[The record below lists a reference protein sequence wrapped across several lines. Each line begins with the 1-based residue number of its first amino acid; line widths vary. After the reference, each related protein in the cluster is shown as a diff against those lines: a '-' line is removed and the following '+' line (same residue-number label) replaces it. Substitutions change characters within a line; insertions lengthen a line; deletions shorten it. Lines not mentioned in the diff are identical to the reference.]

1 MSMNTERRKYERF
14 LVPENAL
21 VALYGQSIKVGKLV
35 DISHGGLCFEHI
47 YEDFSI
53 INDAEL
59 EITFWVDDFHLSKFP
74 CQIVYNILVPP
85 APEYEFLTIRLK
97 TYRCG
102 VKFNNLTDEQKERL
116 DQFIKKYGQKK
127 PAQKSS

>member
-21 VALYGQSIKVGKLV
+21 VALYGQTIKVGKLIDV
-35 DISHGGLCFEHI
+35 SHGGLSFEHI